1 MQLGSAPQAAVCSG
15 VICAWVLLYHS
26 VILKGLSFLTLM
38 QVNNFAIANSSS
50 ISVELTVLSNN
61 YCKEV
66 EVFLPS
72 LSLVFTD
79 CKYFI
84 TAIIGGKEKPEDF
97 K

>member
-1 MQLGSAPQAAVCSG
+1 
-15 VICAWVLLYHS
+15 
-26 VILKGLSFLTLM
+26 M
-38 QVNNFAIANSSS
+38 QVNNFAIANSCS

-72 LSLVFTD
+72 LSVVFTD

-97 K
+97 KKVDCLYGIAVAQITLSFCSQYFATR